1 MKMNKMA
8 EKPMP
13 SLLFGMALP
22 PMISMLIQSLY
33 NIVDSMYVAQISE
46 GALTAVSIVF
56 PIQSLIISVS
66 VGIGVGVNSY
76 ISRKLGEQ
84 DSKEANSTVAH
95 GMLLATIAS
104 GVFCLFGL
112 VGTERFLQMFTN
124 DAAIFADAASY
135 MYIVVYFSF
144 TSFYYILIE
153 KIFQSTGQMNVPM
166 MIQVVGAVTNIVL
179 DPIMIFG
186 WFGFPALGVAGAAI
200 ATVTAQFIC
209 MLLSFYFLLKKNQE
223 VTLKLRGFKYN
234 FETIKQIMFIGI
246 PNTCMNALGSFL
258 VMGLNAILISF
269 STTAVSLYG
278 VYYKLQTFVFMPVSG
293 LTQGAMPIMGY
304 NYGRKDP
311 GRLLH
316 CLKMCIVAALGIMVA
331 GVLLF
336 QIFPAQLLQLFN
348 ASEDMLVIGIPAL
361 RIISISFIPATFGF
375 ILPTL
380 FQSMG
385 KGKESLVVFLLRQF
399 CITMPLAWALSKIW
413 GLNGIWFSFIIA
425 ETIAALVSVA
435 FFKRLSKR
443 DRVLSKQEP
452 EKIVTSEFS

>member
-1 MKMNKMA
+1 MNKMA

-84 DSKEANSTVAH
+84 DQEEANSTVAH
-95 GMLLATIAS
+95 GMLLATLAS
-104 GVFCLFGL
+104 GIFCLFGL

-124 DAAIFADAASY
+124 DAVILADASSY

-153 KIFQSTGQMNVPM
+153 KIFQSTGQMNIPM
-166 MIQVVGAVTNIVL
+166 IIQVVGAVINIAL

-223 VTLKLRGFKYN
+223 ITLKLREFKYN
-234 FETIKQIMFIGI
+234 VETIKQILFIGI

-258 VMGLNAILISF
+258 VMGLNAILITF

-304 NYGRKDP
+304 NYGRKDAS
-311 GRLLH
+311 RLLH
-316 CLKMCIVAALGIMVA
+316 CLKICLFAAMGIMLA

-336 QIFPAQLLQLFN
+336 QLFPVQLLNLFN
-348 ASEDMLVIGIPAL
+348 ASEEMQAIGAPAL
-361 RIISISFIPATFGF
+361 RIISISFIPAAFGF

-385 KGKESLVVFLLRQF
+385 KGKESLIVFLLRQF
-399 CITMPLAWALSKIW
+399 CITMPLAWILSKIW
-413 GLNGIWFSFIIA
+413 GLNGIWLSFIIA
-425 ETIAALVSVA
+425 ETTAAIVSIA

-443 DRVLSKQEP
+443 DRVLSKE
-452 EKIVTSEFS
+452 IVPTPTNEFS

>member
-1 MKMNKMA
+1 MNKMA
-8 EKPMP
+8 KKPMP

-84 DSKEANSTVAH
+84 DQKEATSTVAH
-95 GMLLATIAS
+95 GMLLATLAS

-112 VGTERFLQMFTN
+112 VGTERFLQMFTK
-124 DAAIFADAASY
+124 DAAILADASSY

-153 KIFQSTGQMNVPM
+153 KIFQSTGQMNIPM
-166 MIQVVGAVTNIVL
+166 MIQIVGAVINITL

-209 MLLSFYFLLKKNQE
+209 MLLSFYFLLKKNQGI
-223 VTLKLRGFKYN
+223 TLKLREFKYN
-234 FETIKQIMFIGI
+234 VETIKQILFIGI

-258 VMGLNAILISF
+258 VMGLNAILITF

-304 NYGRKDP
+304 NYGRKDAS
-311 GRLLH
+311 RLLH
-316 CLKMCIVAALGIMVA
+316 CLKICLVAAMGIMLA

-336 QIFPAQLLQLFN
+336 QFFPAQLLSLFN
-348 ASEDMLVIGIPAL
+348 ASEEMQVIGVPAL
-361 RIISISFIPATFGF
+361 RIISLSFIPAAFGF

-399 CITMPLAWALSKIW
+399 CITMPLAWILSKIW
-413 GLNGIWFSFIIA
+413 GLNGIWLSFIIA
-425 ETIAALVSVA
+425 ETAAAIISIA
-435 FFKRLSKR
+435 FFKRLIRR
-443 DRVLSKQEP
+443 DRVLKKEN
-452 EKIVTSEFS
+452 ELAATNEFS

>member
-1 MKMNKMA
+1 MNKMA

-84 DSKEANSTVAH
+84 DPEEANSTVAH
-95 GMLLATIAS
+95 GMLLATLAS
-104 GVFCLFGL
+104 GIFCLFGL

-124 DAAIFADAASY
+124 DAAIIADASNY

-153 KIFQSTGQMNVPM
+153 KIFQSTGQMNIPM
-166 MIQVVGAVTNIVL
+166 MIQVVGAVINIAL

-223 VTLKLRGFKYN
+223 ITLKLREFKYN
-234 FETIKQIMFIGI
+234 VETIKQILFIGI
-246 PNTCMNALGSFL
+246 PNTFMNALGSFL
-258 VMGLNAILISF
+258 VMGLNAILITF

-304 NYGRKDP
+304 NYGRKDAS
-311 GRLLH
+311 RLLH
-316 CLKMCIVAALGIMVA
+316 CLKICLFAAMGIMLA
-331 GVLLF
+331 GVLIF
-336 QIFPAQLLQLFN
+336 QFFPVQLLNLFN
-348 ASEDMLVIGIPAL
+348 ASEEMQAIGAPAL
-361 RIISISFIPATFGF
+361 RIISISFIPAAFGF

-385 KGKESLVVFLLRQF
+385 KGKESLIVFLLRQF
-399 CITMPLAWALSKIW
+399 CITMPLAWILSKIW
-413 GLNGIWFSFIIA
+413 GLNGIWLSFIIA
-425 ETIAALVSVA
+425 ETAAAIVSIA

-443 DRVLSKQEP
+443 DRVLSKE
-452 EKIVTSEFS
+452 IVPTPTNEFS